1 MRTLLSRHR
10 VFAVYLLSL
19 LWLASA
25 AFIYSRLADRSPE
38 HVLHVLGVVAG
49 AIFVYAVLLKLLERV
64 RPSWTADLP
73 VPPAGTVTP
82 RIRLMLTLMVGLYGI
97 IAVGHFLM
105 LGNVPVLEALTADTD
120 LGVSIVRQQGYFGLP
135 GFMRYASDYSVKAIG
150 PALLLLTYYFR
161 SRLFWA
167 VLAIGIVYSLGLFA
181 RILPIILFLPLL
193 VYLFMQR
200 RWLHLAGAMAI
211 LAVMVGAVTI
221 ASSIAL
227 REPAMRPAQDAVDAV
242 TGEVK
247 MPKPRDLRSKEGD
260 WRRTSAIYA
269 LYERAMVVPGQVI
282 YQWFDYYD
290 EPERR
295 ENGCG
300 YRLLAKRIGCDY
312 VPVPSKLYAAFYPEN
327 YEHGMRGSLNAA
339 SFMTEF
345 ANFGPRGFL
354 LSALLAGVLFA
365 AVRVIYRNHPLALPM
380 NLPLIV
386 AAMESSIVTAIN
398 SGAGWLVMTAI
409 FFLFFRARK
418 E

>member
-49 AIFVYAVLLKLLERV
+49 VIVVYAVLLKLLERV

-97 IAVGHFLM
+97 IAFGHFLM

-247 MPKPRDLRSKEGD
+247 MPKPRDLRGKEGD
-260 WRRTSAIYA
+260 WRSTSAIYA

>member
-49 AIFVYAVLLKLLERV
+49 VIVVYAVLLKLLERV

-97 IAVGHFLM
+97 IAFGHFLM

-247 MPKPRDLRSKEGD
+247 MPKPRDLRGKEGD

-312 VPVPSKLYAAFYPEN
+312 VPVPSKLYAAFYPAN